1 MDLPQELLDMI
12 VDCGPDH
19 GSDGDG
25 DGDGLQFYADCALV
39 CRSLRGRSQYHLYFE
54 VELYSS
60 ERIDGLLDI
69 IRNDPLIAWYI
80 RRINTTSQQLIE
92 DYGLD
97 VPLATLLLLIKE
109 HSPQS
114 SLAMTIM
121 GHTGDMFE
129 HDSSPERHLSPEGL
143 VSCLSQVHYLKVKE
157 VEEFPSVILFSFK
170 HLSALCLIKTTFDP
184 ELHVIEQRQILQL
197 AAPILRSV
205 TGLEL
210 CNIEFFPGVLLS
222 NFETLTTLNLK
233 NVRFAEAAVDLESPR
248 PRILHME
255 LSNFDYQTVRTIFDK
270 LIDGSHL
277 IEFIDGTSD
286 IHYQP
291 YNLAES
297 TEIIQAVQYILN
309 ICKHSLEK
317 LSLHYC
323 ASLYTDSVISYIM
336 IVVILVT
343 AIYKHQS
350 PQVVFNLSRIPNLK
364 YLTLS
369 CNCFRDELIIKLPLY
384 LCTILRTIDLE
395 STLVNTIVIL
405 IRVVL
410 DTVYTDHEGRVR
422 LQYSEAPRIF
432 KQTAWIEIKQIIT
445 ALANKRHMSLA
456 MRIIGFRGDS
466 SSEYIHHIAPYDEDS
481 LFFSTMTRWA
491 IENIIPPTGE
501 CSFEL
506 NSKVV
511 SRQEEEDI
519 DSEDDESDES
529 D

>member
-1 MDLPQELLDMI
+1 MTTATFMDLPQELLDMI

-248 PRILHME
+248 PRPVWVPLNGSEEGGCRFGGPRLEGDCCMVCICWVRCLAWGAGTE
-255 LSNFDYQTVRTIFDK
+255 TRALCSFNGFSNLF
-270 LIDGSHL
+270 
-277 IEFIDGTSD
+277 
-286 IHYQP
+286 
-291 YNLAES
+291 
-297 TEIIQAVQYILN
+297 
-309 ICKHSLEK
+309 
-317 LSLHYC
+317 
-323 ASLYTDSVISYIM
+323 
-336 IVVILVT
+336 
-343 AIYKHQS
+343 
-350 PQVVFNLSRIPNLK
+350 
-364 YLTLS
+364 
-369 CNCFRDELIIKLPLY
+369 
-384 LCTILRTIDLE
+384 LRMC
-395 STLVNTIVIL
+395 SS
-405 IRVVL
+405 VVL
-410 DTVYTDHEGRVR
+410 FAFPNRKR
-422 LQYSEAPRIF
+422 L
-432 KQTAWIEIKQIIT
+432 
-445 ALANKRHMSLA
+445 
-456 MRIIGFRGDS
+456 RGIQS
-466 SSEYIHHIAPYDEDS
+466 
-481 LFFSTMTRWA
+481 W
-491 IENIIPPTGE
+491 
-501 CSFEL
+501 
-506 NSKVV
+506 
-511 SRQEEEDI
+511 
-519 DSEDDESDES
+519 
-529 D
+529 